1 MNVSNVSLI
10 ILLGLIIVISTI
22 YAAKKYRSKWIKIC
36 LYLFASLSTLSTAIM
51 VLVLIELKKENTF
64 IQESKDERSKGIV
77 KQFCALNFT
86 NTFADVIYK
95 KRSPRNVYSN
105 EYGGIILGYGLG
117 PDVDSMEICFNNRVN
132 GENQSTNIIYS
143 IFSTVEMNIVSCDL
157 GNIRIGSSLSDVQK
171 EFKEKLVE
179 KLESDLNRRLYQVG
193 NIKFHFKNGKL
204 EGVTV
209 YNTNSLING
218 SGTNWV
224 QIE

>member
-1 MNVSNVSLI
+1 
-10 ILLGLIIVISTI
+10 
-22 YAAKKYRSKWIKIC
+22 
-36 LYLFASLSTLSTAIM
+36 
-51 VLVLIELKKENTF
+51 
-64 IQESKDERSKGIV
+64 
-77 KQFCALNFT
+77 
-86 NTFADVIYK
+86 
-95 KRSPRNVYSN
+95 
-105 EYGGIILGYGLG
+105 
-117 PDVDSMEICFNNRVN
+117 MEICFNNRIN
-132 GENQSTNIIYS
+132 SENQSTNMIYS
-143 IFSTVEMNIVSCDL
+143 IFSKVEMSIVSCNL
-157 GNIRIGSSLSDVQK
+157 GNIRIGSGLSDVQK

>member
-1 MNVSNVSLI
+1 MN
-10 ILLGLIIVISTI
+10 ISTI
-22 YAAKKYRSKWIKIC
+22 SFIIVFCLIISVSSIYFSKKYRSNWIKIC
-36 LYLFASLSTLSTAIM
+36 LYLLTSLSTLSAAIM
-51 VLVLIELKKENTF
+51 VFVLIELQKENAF
-64 IQESKDERSKGIV
+64 IQELKNERSKGIV
-77 KQFCALNFT
+77 KQFCAFTFT

-117 PDVDSMEICFNNRVN
+117 PNVDSMEICFNNRVN

-143 IFSTVEMNIVSCDL
+143 IFSNIETSFRFSDF
-157 GNIRIGSSLSDVQK
+157 GDIRIGSGLSQVQK
-171 EFKEKLVE
+171 EFKEKLAE

-209 YNTNSLING
+209 YNTNSSING
-218 SGTNWV
+218 YGTNWV
-224 QIE
+224 KIE